1 MEYYA
6 GIDLGGTKIYTVV
19 INPDGQI
26 LSRAKIKIGE
36 DRSFEVVFQKI
47 MECYRMAWKEAGI
60 KESQMSAIGLA
71 VPSSVDLKRGVIK
84 HAPNL
89 GWKEVEIHSVLQKKL
104 NKPLFVGN
112 DVNMGVFGEY
122 HFGAGKGFSRVY
134 GLFIGTGIGGGYV
147 VDGQVVRGVNYT
159 GGEAGHTIIKMGG
172 PQCNCGLQGCLEAI
186 AAKVGMIKY
195 MIRQVDKKGKKTL
208 LDEIEPNW
216 RQNVGSSA
224 LGKALKKNDKLVK
237 KTLKRSANAI
247 GVAAANLIT
256 ATGVEA
262 IIIGGGVIEELGDF
276 LMPRIEK
283 SLRANTFDNGSV
295 GVPLL
300 KSVLGDDAVALG
312 TAWYVRT
319 PENQHLLYTS

>member
-19 INPDGQI
+19 INSDGQI
-26 LSRAKIKIGE
+26 LSRAKIKIGA
-36 DRSFEVVFQKI
+36 DRSFDLVFGKI
-47 MECYRMAWKEAGI
+47 MECYQMACTEAGV
-60 KESQMSAIGLA
+60 SDAHLAAIGLA
-71 VPSSVDLKRGVIK
+71 VPSPVDLKRGVIK

-89 GWKEVEIHSVLQKKL
+89 GWKEVEIRSVLQQRL

-122 HFGAGKGFSRVY
+122 HLGAGKGFSRIY
-134 GLFIGTGIGGGYV
+134 GLFIGTGIGGGYI

-159 GGEAGHTIIKMGG
+159 AGEAGHIIIKTGG

-186 AAKVGMIKY
+186 AAKVGMINY
-195 MIRQVDKKGKKTL
+195 MIKLVDKKGKKTL
-208 LDEIEPNW
+208 LDQIAPNW
-216 RQNVGSSA
+216 RQTVGSSA
-224 LGKALKKNDKLVK
+224 LSKALKKNDPVVK
-237 KTLKRSANAI
+237 KALKRSAKAI

-262 IIIGGGVIEELGDF
+262 IIIGGGVVEELGDF

-295 GVPLL
+295 GVALQEAA
-300 KSVLGDDAVALG
+300 LGDDAVALG
-312 TAWYVRT
+312 TAWYVRM
-319 PENQHLLYTS
+319 PENQHLLYT

>member
-26 LSRAKIKIGE
+26 LGRTKIKIGE
-36 DRSFEVVFQKI
+36 DRGFDVVFGKM
-47 MECYRMAWKEAGI
+47 MECYQMACTEAGI
-60 KESQMSAIGLA
+60 ADAQMTAIGLA
-71 VPSSVDLKRGVIK
+71 VPSPVDLERGVIK

-89 GWKEVEIHSVLQKKL
+89 GWKEIEIRSVLQQKL

-112 DVNMGVFGEY
+112 DVNMGVFDEY
-122 HFGAGKGFSRVY
+122 HLGAGKGFSRVY

-159 GGEAGHTIIKMGG
+159 AGEAGHIIIKMGG

-186 AAKVGMIKY
+186 AAKAGMIKY
-195 MIRQVDKKGKKTL
+195 MIEQVDKKRKKTL
-208 LDEIEPNW
+208 LDQIAPNW
-216 RQNVGSSA
+216 RQTVGSSA
-224 LGKALKKNDKLVK
+224 LSKALKKNDKVVK
-237 KTLKRSANAI
+237 KALKRSAKAI

-262 IIIGGGVIEELGDF
+262 IIIGGGVIEEMGDF
-276 LMPRIEK
+276 FMPRIEK
-283 SLRANTFDNGSV
+283 SMRANTFDNGSV
-295 GVPLL
+295 GVELRQAA
-300 KSVLGDDAVALG
+300 LGDDAVALG
-312 TAWYVRT
+312 TAWYVRM
-319 PENQHLLYTS
+319 PENQYLLYT